1 MTPRALPEPGL
12 LSTLRVPLLAGGIMA
27 ACLASTGALIFMAE
41 RDRTFAVE
49 PNYYAKALA
58 WDRDHQAALRSRA
71 LGWNAL
77 ARAQGEELVV
87 TLTDREGRPV
97 KGAVVGAE
105 VFASIRAA
113 VRTHLALTESSA
125 GEYRTVL
132 PAGPSGL
139 WRVNLTAQH
148 EEDRFVAALT
158 VFCPRQAG
166 AEGRGVSP

>member
-1 MTPRALPEPGL
+1 VTPRAPSKPGT
-12 LSTLRVPLLAGGIMA
+12 LSTLRVPLLVGGIMA
-27 ACLASTGALIFMAE
+27 ACLTSTGALIYMAE

-71 LGWNAL
+71 LGWNAVP
-77 ARAQGEELVV
+77 RIQRGELVV
-87 TLTDREGRPV
+87 TLTDREARPV
-97 KGAVVGAE
+97 HGAVVGAE

-113 VRTHLALTESSA
+113 VRTQLALTESVP

-132 PAGPSGL
+132 PTGPSGL

-148 EEDRFVAALT
+148 GEDRFVAALT
-158 VFCPRQAG
+158 AFCPQQAG
-166 AEGRGVSP
+166 ADTRGVSP